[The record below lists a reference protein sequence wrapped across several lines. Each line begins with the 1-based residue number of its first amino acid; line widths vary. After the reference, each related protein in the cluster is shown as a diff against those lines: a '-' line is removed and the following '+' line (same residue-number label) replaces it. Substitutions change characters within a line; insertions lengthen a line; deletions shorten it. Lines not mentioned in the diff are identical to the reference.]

1 MIMEELISNIN
12 IAVYIILLLITF
24 IIYQKKKGYFD
35 SGSVLLLSYLFYS
48 VMSLL
53 LYNYPFFVFTFKPIR
68 LFPFVYLYLML
79 MLTALPIFKYDQ
91 NKIQQI
97 QRPNTLLFNA
107 ISIVFIFVSLIQ
119 IPAIISEFKN
129 SIVELMTVSSA
140 GQDMYNEAMENS
152 YSTGDGNIANL
163 ASVIT
168 NAYGYFGVLLFFYY
182 LTLDNRNKL
191 ITLGLLL
198 SNVFVVFTY
207 ISLGQR
213 GPIVELLLS
222 MIITYFAL
230 KKFYSPVINKVVKR
244 IGVAIVVMISVPLI
258 ALTNSRF
265 SDNMDGSLSS
275 VYYYVGQENL
285 YFNNYGLD
293 NGGIRYGDRVVPLFK
308 RMLGFDNIPNN
319 FWERRDKYP
328 DLEINDE
335 VFIGV
340 IGDFTLDFGPFV
352 GAAILLVFTI
362 AVLRKT
368 RVQNGEILFHQL
380 ILIHFVM
387 NMYMV
392 GGMKLHPF
400 SDTGG
405 NLQLIMYF
413 LGYMTFKIDY
423 VVSRYK
429 NRYLFIT

>member
-213 GPIVELLLS
+213 GPIVEILFS

-230 KKFYSPVINKVVKR
+230 KKFITPKVNKIIK
-244 IGVAIVVMISVPLI
+244 IVGISLIAMVSVPII

-265 SDNMDGSLSS
+265 EDNLDGSLSS

-293 NGGIRYGDRVVPLFK
+293 NGGIRYGDRTFPLFK
-308 RMLGFDNIPNN
+308 RMLGFENIPNN
-319 FWERRDKYP
+319 FWERREKYP
-328 DLEINDE
+328 ELEINDE
-335 VFIGV
+335 VFIGF
-340 IGDFTLDFGPFV
+340 IGDFTLDFGPV
-352 GAAILLVFTI
+352 PATLILIIFTLI
-362 AVLRKT
+362 VLRKT
-368 RVQNGEILFHQL
+368 RIWDGEILFHQL

-387 NMYMV
+387 SVCMV
-392 GGMKLHPF
+392 GGMKLYPF

-405 NLQLIMYF
+405 NLQLIFYF
-413 LGYMTFKIDY
+413 LAYLIFKADY
-423 VVSRYK
+423 
-429 NRYLFIT
+429 LITQHKKTNMIF